1 MKTDK
6 PARTRKGK
14 DFDIAAEKAMRKQVA
29 KAEQQQAE
37 KDLSIFK
44 GPLY

>member
-1 MKTDK
+1 MKTGK
-6 PARTRKGK
+6 PARTRKEK
-14 DFDIAAEKAMRKQVA
+14 DFDIAAEKAMRKEA
-29 KAEQQQAE
+29 KKTAELHK